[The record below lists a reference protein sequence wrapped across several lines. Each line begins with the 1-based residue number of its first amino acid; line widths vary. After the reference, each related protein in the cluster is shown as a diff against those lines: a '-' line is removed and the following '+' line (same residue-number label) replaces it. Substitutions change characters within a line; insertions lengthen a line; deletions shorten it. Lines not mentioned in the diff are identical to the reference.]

1 MESVALAI
9 DPSILDDHEHDHDR
23 AAEVADAAAADPDPA
38 SDAQQLPHVEALW
51 RDPAEL
57 VIAENVRKT
66 FDLTEHLDIVE
77 SITEFGVDIPIIA
90 ERQPDGSLH
99 VTEGQLRTLI
109 ALDAKIKKVP
119 VWVRDA
125 DPDLPDNERRIRTT
139 LMQMNVNDRRVAM
152 VEADRAD
159 GIALMLDLGASV
171 TRVAKGLQRKRSQIK
186 HAATIAASATARGL
200 VDAGAYS
207 LDQLAVIADYET
219 LGDTDA
225 VERLLRVPRSS
236 FSYTAN
242 QIAADRE
249 ETRARMEAAVFCA
262 ALGFGILT
270 AEPDTSSLDSTLLPA
285 ELLETA
291 DAAPVSEELIRA
303 QAHRWLVYLDVEEN
317 GQLVDV
323 QTGELVDPDQVDWDT
338 QGRSES
344 QPGEGLRH
352 ADSVDYRDRWI
363 PLYFLPAD
371 QVAESGL
378 KLRPLAV
385 DEEAGSDRAEALRLD
400 ALQAAAERESARLER
415 RRVRELNKRGLAAK
429 ERRME
434 FLTRLLA
441 RRTPP
446 AQAGQFVAESLA
458 RESDLLGSFHAPK
471 AARDLLG
478 VSGFTDELV
487 SSIQSAT
494 ASRAWVVVLA
504 MVLGAFESRAGKDSW
519 RYNDRGV
526 QRYLK
531 FLATVGQQLEFELVD
546 VEQAAAGL
554 IDYHDID
561 LDIDADPGLAGAV
574 TAAAA

>member
-1 MESVALAI
+1 MQSVAPEP
-9 DPSILDDHEHDHDR
+9 DSSVLDDHDH
-23 AAEVADAAAADPDPA
+23 APEPAESTPFDPTGDPA
-38 SDAQQLPHVEALW
+38 PATDGQQLPQVEALW
-51 RDPAEL
+51 LDPAEL

-66 FDLTEHLDIVE
+66 FDLSEHPAVVE
-77 SITEFGVDIPIIA
+77 SIKEFGVDIPIIA
-90 ERQPDGSLH
+90 ERQPDGTLH

-109 ALDAKIKKVP
+109 ALDAKIANVP

-125 DPDLPDNERRIRTT
+125 DPDIADNERRIRTT

-152 VEADRAD
+152 VEADRAG

-171 TRVAKGLQRKRSQIK
+171 TRVAKGLQRKRSQVK

-200 VDAGAYS
+200 VDEGTYS

-219 LGDTDA
+219 LGDTNA
-225 VERLLRVPRSS
+225 VERLLRVARSS
-236 FSYTAN
+236 FSYAAK

-270 AEPDTSSLDSTLLPA
+270 AEPDTSSLDSALVPA
-285 ELLETA
+285 DRLETT
-291 DAAPVSEELIRA
+291 DAAPVTEELIRA
-303 QAHRWLVYLDVEEN
+303 HAHQWLVYLDVEEN
-317 GQLVDV
+317 GQLVDA

-338 QGRSES
+338 QDDKGS
-344 QPGEGLRH
+344 QPAEGLRH
-352 ADSVDYRDRWI
+352 AGSVDYRDRWI
-363 PLYFLPAD
+363 PRYFLPAD
-371 QVAESGL
+371 QVTDSGL
-378 KLRPLAV
+378 QLRPLVV
-385 DEEAGSDRAEALRLD
+385 DEDAEGDRAEVLRLD
-400 ALQAAAERESARLER
+400 ALHAAAERDAARLER

-434 FLTRLLA
+434 FLTRLLS

-458 RESDLLGSFHAPK
+458 LESDLLGSFHAPK

-494 ASRAWVVVLA
+494 ASRAWVIVLG

-519 RYNDRGV
+519 RDNDCGV
-526 QRYLK
+526 QRYLT
-531 FLATVGQQLEFELVD
+531 FLAAVGAQLEFELVD

-561 LDIDADPGLAGAV
+561 LDIDADPALPDAV